1 MGKIFQEI
9 SDEFTEMA
17 PTSLDEL
24 EAKVLTVIYN
34 LGSYLMESK
43 VEDWNTELRYETC
56 PDCGTKLKLEHLQKL
71 AGYIECNRHG
81 IWYDEARKNGIS
93 IGAGSVD
100 KAGDILICRRMK
112 LRGMRWSRKGADAVL
127 AIRILV
133 SNGEWHSFWE
143 RYKAA

>member
-1 MGKIFQEI
+1 MDNTTLGKIFQEI

-56 PDCGTKLKLEHLQKL
+56 PDCGTKLKMEQERRRCC
-71 AGYIECNRHG
+71 AGYPHTG
-81 IWYDEARKNGIS
+81 IQR
-93 IGAGSVD
+93 
-100 KAGDILICRRMK
+100 
-112 LRGMRWSRKGADAVL
+112 
-127 AIRILV
+127 
-133 SNGEWHSFWE
+133 
-143 RYKAA
+143 